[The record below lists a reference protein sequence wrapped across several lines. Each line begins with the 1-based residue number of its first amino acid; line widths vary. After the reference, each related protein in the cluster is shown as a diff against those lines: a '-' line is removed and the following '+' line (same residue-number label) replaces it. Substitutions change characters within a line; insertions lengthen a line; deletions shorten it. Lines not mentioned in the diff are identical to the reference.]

1 MTAVDAELP
10 FEVGAPV
17 GHVPFVH
24 PHDTWQG
31 RRTYN
36 AHCSCG
42 WMQAG
47 HRSAL
52 LAHLA
57 ISAHWDR
64 VFAAGSAS
72 TPTPREEETP

>member
-17 GHVPFVH
+17 GHVPSVH
-24 PHDTWQG
+24 PHDTWRG

-42 WMQAG
+42 WMRAG
-47 HRSAL
+47 LPTPARAWVVTVQ
-52 LAHLA
+52 
-57 ISAHWDR
+57 HWGK
-64 VFAAGSAS
+64 VSAAGSAP
-72 TPTPREEETP
+72 TPTPRKEETP